1 MVLFAQLVATPVSLF
16 GPLLLEKLRQN
27 YILLYIASLC
37 SMYMIAFTILFI
49 FDSKTSII
57 ISAFIMG
64 FPWDGVLVSHYFL
77 SRKKVQILK

>member
-64 FPWDGVLVSHYFL
+64 FPWDGILVSYYFL